1 VSELEMASVS
11 STVVFENME
20 SVGDTVVV
28 SFVAFD

>member
-1 VSELEMASVS
+1 VSELEMAFVS

-28 SFVAFD
+28 SLVAFD